1 MARPQ
6 VRGTSSA
13 CSVKTVA
20 ILLGAGRGGYGYLP
34 GLTSTST
41 TILRPSEC
49 DARLVSAATPRPK
62 RSRRILTP
70 PQRRVDVL
78 HDRQKYPAGSG
89 ECQRLSRD
97 RQQVARQRLTV
108 LLPSRRPGQAHRP
121 RAALQRNEAPGLYL
135 TTLSGPSRGWDGR
148 RLLADILGQPQQWPV
163 ACAADPAD
171 RPDEVDRR
179 VCTRAARG
187 HCVAVRT
194 LARLTKATIRAYLC
208 AAIVYR

>member
-1 MARPQ
+1 MRLTKGPVHHSGRCQPHLGSPPNGSRSCFPMARPQ

-89 ECQRLSRD
+89 ECQRQAAGGQTATHRSPPKP
-97 RQQVARQRLTV
+97 AT
-108 LLPSRRPGQAHRP
+108 RPGSSTASCTAAQRGPGTVPDDLEWTIPRLGRP
-121 RAALQRNEAPGLYL
+121 AFARRHTRTASAVAGRLRSRPGG
-135 TTLSGPSRGWDGR
+135 S
-148 RLLADILGQPQQWPV
+148 
-163 ACAADPAD
+163 
-171 RPDEVDRR
+171 
-179 VCTRAARG
+179 TR
-187 HCVAVRT
+187 
-194 LARLTKATIRAYLC
+194 
-208 AAIVYR
+208 

>member
-1 MARPQ
+1 MRLTKGPVHHSGRCQPHLGSPPNGSRSCFPMARPQ

-34 GLTSTST
+34 GLISTST

-135 TTLSGPSRGWDGR
+135 TTLSGPSRCQR
-148 RLLADILGQPQQWPV
+148 RLNSDPLA
-163 ACAADPAD
+163 ASADSS
-171 RPDEVDRR
+171 DRR
-179 VCTRAARG
+179 STG
-187 HCVAVRT
+187 
-194 LARLTKATIRAYLC
+194 L
-208 AAIVYR
+208 